1 MNNKEENKTVFVN
14 KQYHHHQHHTHTQNV
29 RRKKLLWVTL
39 LNFSISLVQVAGGI
53 ISNSLSLISDA
64 IHNLGDTSAIFI
76 AFLAG
81 KHAAKKPDAQKTFGY
96 KRAEILAALFNGVV
110 LIAICIFLFVE
121 AYKRFMYPQPIK
133 GGIMLTVAVFG
144 LLANLISVLV
154 LQKDKSHNLNIR
166 AAYLHLFG
174 DTLSSVAIIAGGI
187 AILFWQVYW
196 LDPLITVAV
205 GVYIIYHTW
214 GVVHQTVDIL
224 MQATPRH
231 IDLQKIKQSVETL
244 PQVENIHHL
253 HIWQMDDEHI
263 HLEAHLNMSQDM
275 SLSEA
280 QSARHNVERILKE
293 KFGISHITLQIEY
306 KGCEN
311 NNELIF
317 GREKKKLSDKHQ
329 N

>member
-1 MNNKEENKTVFVN
+1 MKTD
-14 KQYHHHQHHTHTQNV
+14 KKASCHKHHHHSHTENV

-53 ISNSLSLISDA
+53 LSNSLSLISDA

-81 KHAAKKPDAQKTFGY
+81 KHADKKPDTQKTFGY
-96 KRAEILAALFNGVV
+96 KRTEILAALFNAVV
-110 LIAICIFLFVE
+110 LIAVCIFLFVE
-121 AYKRFMYPQPIK
+121 AYERFKNPQAIK
-133 GGIMLTVAVFG
+133 GGIMLSVAVFG

-154 LQKDKSHNLNIR
+154 LQKEKSHNLNIR
-166 AAYLHLFG
+166 AAYLHLLG
-174 DTLSSVAIIAGGI
+174 DTLSSVAVIAGGI

-196 LDPLITVAV
+196 LDPFVTVAV

-214 GVVHQTVDIL
+214 GVVRQTVDIL

-231 IDLQKIKQSVETL
+231 IKIQEIKQTVEAL
-244 PQVENIHHL
+244 SQVENIHHL
-253 HIWQMDDEHI
+253 HVWQMDEEHI
-263 HLEAHLNMSQDM
+263 HLEAHLNMRKDL
-275 SLSEA
+275 SLSESQA
-280 QSARHNVERILKE
+280 IRHNVETVLRDQ
-293 KFGISHITLQIEY
+293 FGISHITLQIEY

-317 GREKKKLSDKHQ
+317 

>member
-1 MNNKEENKTVFVN
+1 
-14 KQYHHHQHHTHTQNV
+14 
-29 RRKKLLWVTL
+29 
-39 LNFSISLVQVAGGI
+39 
-53 ISNSLSLISDA
+53 
-64 IHNLGDTSAIFI
+64 
-76 AFLAG
+76 
-81 KHAAKKPDAQKTFGY
+81 
-96 KRAEILAALFNGVV
+96 
-110 LIAICIFLFVE
+110 
-121 AYKRFMYPQPIK
+121 
-133 GGIMLTVAVFG
+133 
-144 LLANLISVLV
+144 
-154 LQKDKSHNLNIR
+154 
-166 AAYLHLFG
+166 
-174 DTLSSVAIIAGGI
+174 
-187 AILFWQVYW
+187 
-196 LDPLITVAV
+196 
-205 GVYIIYHTW
+205 
-214 GVVHQTVDIL
+214 
-224 MQATPRH
+224 
-231 IDLQKIKQSVETL
+231 VETL